1 MKLPNLLLI
10 LASLAV
16 RSFSEIACIVRI
28 VDITGPTRN
37 DLVALSNFALNSACG
52 WSSNAPLLQR
62 LTTCSYAHLQI
73 SFAVLL
79 EEMIRS
85 RLKLLISS
93 IPKWFQIPYALLGK
107 IIIWWVVPNASAIAF
122 RCSAV

>member
-1 MKLPNLLLI
+1 
-10 LASLAV
+10 
-16 RSFSEIACIVRI
+16 
-28 VDITGPTRN
+28 
-37 DLVALSNFALNSACG
+37 LVALSNFALNSACG
-52 WSSNAPLLQR
+52 WSSNAPLLVCIVISEHNSFSKQQ

-85 RLKLLISS
+85 RLKLLIRS

-107 IIIWWVVPNASAIAF
+107 IIISWGGSKCIGHRIQVLCSLNCKIICCLLSF
-122 RCSAV
+122 RYVLAAKAR